1 DLSRN
6 YINGTIPSIFSRLS
20 VSILSLL
27 GNRLSGSIPEE
38 IGGISTLEELVLE
51 DNLLGGPL
59 PQNLG
64 RLSRL
69 RRFLASA
76 NNFTGTIPE
85 SYGRLTSLEDF
96 RIDGSSLS
104 GRIPDFIGNWTN
116 LTRLDLQGTSMEG
129 PIPSTLSRLTKLK
142 ELRITDLAGASR
154 SRFPNLL
161 DPEKLFTY
169 WLYTCRHRAAD
180 QFEAYGLELQQ
191 FNWPNTRFSYA

>member
-1 DLSRN
+1 MRAIASKLQYSNWSIASDSCRRGSGLNNTVTYDGDGLMEIGSNVTCNCTATICHISRIQLKGLNLSGVLPEEFINLTYLTEIDLSRN

-85 SYGRLTSLEDF
+85 SYGRLTNLED
-96 RIDGSSLS
+96 
-104 GRIPDFIGNWTN
+104 
-116 LTRLDLQGTSMEG
+116 
-129 PIPSTLSRLTKLK
+129 
-142 ELRITDLAGASR
+142 
-154 SRFPNLL
+154 
-161 DPEKLFTY
+161 
-169 WLYTCRHRAAD
+169 
-180 QFEAYGLELQQ
+180 
-191 FNWPNTRFSYA
+191 